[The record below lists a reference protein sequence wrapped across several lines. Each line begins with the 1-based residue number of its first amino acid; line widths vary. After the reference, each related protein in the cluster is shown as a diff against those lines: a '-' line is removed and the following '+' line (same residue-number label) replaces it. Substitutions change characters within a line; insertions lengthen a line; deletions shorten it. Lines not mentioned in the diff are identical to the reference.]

1 MGRNVK
7 PGITFYR
14 MDSGHVL
21 NKKIR
26 LLFNEYGGDG
36 YYIWSCLLDYAYL
49 HKGYYFD
56 LNDREEVELFAS
68 EFCKLK
74 LSLVQEVIG
83 GCIRRGLFDKAVSD
97 AFNILT
103 CEMMQEVFLYAT
115 SERRDKGSVFE
126 MQENWLLLDFS
137 DKFPRNIKIVPGKK
151 AEIPLKIPQT
161 KQDKTETE
169 TKQKLLAHEA
179 PEKEN
184 DLHHSD
190 KKTDGKGQDARRQ
203 KFIAPQLQ
211 EVQDYFLKQ
220 FNPKNPNTWFPD
232 KCKAEANDFFNF
244 YTANG
249 WKQGRQGKP
258 IISWPHAANL
268 WVSNSRK
275 GTFNTTPI
283 VAAKAVT
290 PVRSVIE
297 QREAVSNL
305 NEIERSINFL
315 YERYVETPDDITYLS
330 VDSTFYDRLKQCA
343 KISFSDD
350 TVQEIKQK
358 SIDTLKGKNIE
369 PAEDLIRSYMKKIAV
384 IEFFKQCSKEGKE
397 VIYEEQGLQQV
408 GNWYSVCPVQKPN

>member
-26 LLFNEYGGDG
+26 LLCNEFDSDG
-36 YYIWSCLLDYAYL
+36 YYIWHCLIDYAYL
-49 HKGYYFD
+49 LKGYYFD

-68 EFCKLK
+68 EFCKKK
-74 LSLVQEVIG
+74 LSLVLEVIA

-103 CEMMQEVFLYAT
+103 CDMMQEVFLFAT

-126 MQENWLLLDFS
+126 MQENLLLLDFS
-137 DKFPRNIKIVPGKK
+137 DKFPRNIKIVPWKK

-169 TKQKLLAHEA
+169 TKQEVLAHEA
-179 PEKEN
+179 PDKKN
-184 DLHHSD
+184 HLHDSD

-220 FNPKNPNTWFPD
+220 YNPKNPNTWFPD

-268 WVSNSRK
+268 WVSNCRK
-275 GTFNTTPI
+275 GTYAMASAPAAVNPPPQLRPVIQQLQATTG
-283 VAAKAVT
+283 
-290 PVRSVIE
+290 
-297 QREAVSNL
+297 L

-315 YERYVETPDDITYLS
+315 FERYVETPDEVTYLS
-330 VDSTFYDRLKQCA
+330 VDSTFYDRLKQCG

-384 IEFFKQCSKEGKE
+384 IEFFKQSSKEGKE
-397 VIYEEQGLQQV
+397 VIYE
-408 GNWYSVCPVQKPN
+408 